1 MIHRLFIPKITD
13 ISYENKTTD
22 LASDQHQK
30 TYNSTIQ
37 ISESLESGQH
47 NEYNN
52 QSYPKGTIQI
62 GMIFYSKKGLNSK
75 FLCLH
80 V

>member
-1 MIHRLFIPKITD
+1 MTIHRVFIPKITD
-13 ISYENKTTD
+13 VSYENKTTD

-30 TYNSTIQ
+30 TYNSTLQ

-52 QSYPKGTIQI
+52 QLL
-62 GMIFYSKKGLNSK
+62 SKRDHANRND
-75 FLCLH
+75 F
-80 V
+80 